1 MLFQQLGPF
10 FYAFRIWFK
19 MSKGQ
24 SRDEDQ
30 LTSCPPHILSPSCC
44 LEVCQAPNSNHSQ
57 PASLYPEG
65 VAWAKSS
72 SVLPQLITALH
83 HHLCPSLSSLCLCS
97 YPVSSLHSSAGSLP
111 AVFMEPSGLR
121 TMEQDDPAKN
131 ICDETRRCQT
141 VKERQ
146 EEWETFA
153 LHFLEKYATR

>member
-1 MLFQQLGPF
+1 MPLEFDLKCLRVSHGM
-10 FYAFRIWFK
+10 R
-19 MSKGQ
+19 
-24 SRDEDQ
+24 
-30 LTSCPPHILSPSCC
+30 TSLPLVPPIS
-44 LEVCQAPNSNHSQ
+44 
-57 PASLYPEG
+57 SLPLAVWRSVKHPEG